1 MTAAASRGGGLR
13 RTGAKALVEALERVG
28 VEVVFGYPGGNV
40 IDVFDEVRAAK
51 FRFVLGRHEQGCTHM
66 ADGYARASGRPG
78 VVLVTSGPGLTNTI
92 TGLGCANMDGV
103 PLVLVCG
110 QVPLTQIGTDAFQ
123 EADTTGLTRAVS
135 KHNFLVKSADEIP
148 ETVAQAFYI
157 ATHGK
162 PGVVVIDVP
171 RDCQRAMTSAP
182 FPERV
187 SLRAY
192 HPEVY
197 ATPREVSR
205 LAKTLNEARRPL
217 ILAGGGVIAAGAADD
232 VAALAHKAKAP
243 VATTMM
249 GVGAVDGRD
258 PLALGMC
265 GMFGTEAANRAVGE
279 ADVILALGVRFND
292 RTTGD
297 PAKFARQAKIVQ
309 VDCDPSAID
318 KNVRV
323 SLGIVADVKD
333 LLTTVDSRIRPVSHE
348 AWCSAP
354 AGYAAVA
361 SQTHVAAVASQTHV
375 DVGGAG
381 ASQTHVDVGGAG
393 ASQEHVAAVA
403 SRGAV
408 DPAAAVAAFA
418 DAARG
423 EAIVVT
429 DVGQHQIWAVRGFPQ
444 TRPRRLLTSGGMGA
458 MGFGIPAAI
467 GAAVA
472 CPERRVVAFVG
483 DGGAQMTF
491 EELVVAAELGLRVTF
506 VVFANKTLGLVR
518 QMQDDAYGARHFAT
532 DMRVPDFVKMAQA
545 CGVRGF
551 RVSDAAE
558 LGAAARRAL
567 RTKGPCL
574 VEVATP
580 KEARA

>member
-323 SLGIVADVKD
+323 ALGIVADVKD
-333 LLTTVDSRIRPVSHE
+333 LLTTVDSRIRPVSRA

-361 SQTHVAAVASQTHV
+361 SQRSEAAAASQRSGSG
-375 DVGGAG
+375 DLANG
-381 ASQTHVDVGGAG
+381 D
-393 ASQEHVAAVA
+393 
-403 SRGAV
+403 AV
-408 DPAAAVAAFA
+408 DPEAAVAAFA

-506 VVFANKTLGLVR
+506 VVFVNKTLGLVR